1 MKRGT
6 LTCLRIFAM
15 TLAVLTAMIALS
27 VTASARAPEE
37 IREDNLA
44 LLTTR
49 TNEILGVMGENGE
62 SALEPGRLT
71 NNHVAIYYLKLNGLT
86 DAELEQTA
94 TEYVINLYYTQGM
107 AINEVAW
114 IYYSHVF
121 SGEAKD
127 RVDGVFG
134 EIDSAIAS
142 ATDYNVLKESV
153 STLYGNGGL
162 CAKMLVCIYSE
173 KLDALLAEGDSNAVK
188 ALVDGAKTEI
198 KSCTDNS
205 LAAPEYEEILARTA
219 KAVAI
224 QRNQDKA
231 LGELKGIFDVFYG
244 VDGYAD
250 NQLYADTAS
259 KIDADTTTEITDMNK
274 ALLDAFCAATDAL
287 SADDGKYGKEYYAKL
302 SAEANVAVETAAND
316 KIADLDALLSDYADE
331 LYRAEAKDAILDY
344 INTKPC
350 KDDEWLADL
359 EKEYNGV
366 EGHVEKAALA
376 DVDHEVNKAK
386 RRVDLYEQY
395 VDTVAAIKAQKG
407 EDADISD
414 IKSLHKKGDVWIAA
428 AENAEELEEIFEEAM
443 AALEIEE
450 FKAIYAD
457 ILGKTPADVTIADKK
472 PIEDA
477 INALNALN
485 NKAKADANIIL
496 ASQKLTE
503 LYGEV
508 ANQEIDE
515 ILGDGALRDAYAEE
529 LKDKID
535 DLRYERIATLIEDT
549 ADIVDRAALVD
560 AVLDRYEQ
568 IMAEESYKD
577 FSNIDKKELENIA
590 TDACKTI
597 VAGAENDEK
606 IASDAITALDR
617 KEAISRINVKLAER
631 EEDALSGVK
640 SEIDA
645 IVAKALEDIAAATD
659 PSLIKSIADK
669 AIFDLE
675 KEFCV
680 QDTIDDA
687 KAQKD
692 KINAYTQLTDE
703 MKQVLNDKLDAL
715 LDESVKDIRA
725 ASDETGKTAA
735 LERFEKALGKVNDEA
750 EKKVAVIKDVEK
762 EIKKALD
769 DLDSLKNLTKSQSD
783 PYYDEIKNVFD
794 DLLET
799 LPTATGTD
807 IDKLKEDF
815 IDRLDL
821 NTAKATAADAAHGA
835 ANGANEEIGNLGY
848 LSEEEKQAAIEKIE
862 DERKAAQEK
871 IDAATS
877 ADAAK
882 TESDGGI
889 SKISDVLTEAKAADE
904 VAKEMQL
911 AEAKKKL
918 EDKHAE
924 VLEAIKNATYLSDE
938 DKETLKNEADSS
950 LETVIKNLDGV
961 KNSGDIATV
970 VRDGEKLLDGKK
982 SKVEFCDNEARMEQG
997 NEAGTAL
1004 DKKKEEIFAAIDAL
1018 EYLTDE
1024 ERAALRAEV
1033 EAAVEAAKGKI
1044 NEALSSEEIA
1054 KATED
1059 GMSVL
1064 DGVSDKAVTMDL
1076 YNAKEAAVAEI
1087 QSEKKKIDD
1096 TVDAFVY
1103 LDDTSRKSIKDK
1115 LAADLLVAETNIAG
1129 AATVL
1134 EVKTIRDNCLGG
1146 FTSINDDALL
1156 REDNACVDMLRPI
1169 LIALCV
1175 IGMLEA
1181 VAILVLVRKKR
1192 ATALAALGAMPVSM
1206 WTMTVMVGIADV
1218 AMAVYITYLIIELLR
1233 NKPAK
1238 NEAVLA
1244 TESAYDFTPEL
1255 EFDEVSEP
1263 EPELDPEPELEPEPA
1278 SEPEPEPEPASE
1290 PEPEP
1295 EPEIKVAPAPIVLEK
1310 PKAVKRKR
1318 ARKAEINVGLLDK
1331 QFEAGDAVNIDS
1343 LKEKQMIPKNAGR
1356 LAVLGR
1362 GELNKPLEV
1371 SADKFSAAAREKI
1384 EKAGGSAE
1392 KRG

>member
-1 MKRGT
+1 M
-6 LTCLRIFAM
+6 
-15 TLAVLTAMIALS
+15 
-27 VTASARAPEE
+27 
-37 IREDNLA
+37 
-44 LLTTR
+44 
-49 TNEILGVMGENGE
+49 
-62 SALEPGRLT
+62 
-71 NNHVAIYYLKLNGLT
+71 
-86 DAELEQTA
+86 
-94 TEYVINLYYTQGM
+94 
-107 AINEVAW
+107 
-114 IYYSHVF
+114 
-121 SGEAKD
+121 
-127 RVDGVFG
+127 
-134 EIDSAIAS
+134 
-142 ATDYNVLKESV
+142 
-153 STLYGNGGL
+153 
-162 CAKMLVCIYSE
+162 
-173 KLDALLAEGDSNAVK
+173 
-188 ALVDGAKTEI
+188 
-198 KSCTDNS
+198 
-205 LAAPEYEEILARTA
+205 
-219 KAVAI
+219 
-224 QRNQDKA
+224 
-231 LGELKGIFDVFYG
+231 
-244 VDGYAD
+244 
-250 NQLYADTAS
+250 
-259 KIDADTTTEITDMNK
+259 
-274 ALLDAFCAATDAL
+274 
-287 SADDGKYGKEYYAKL
+287 
-302 SAEANVAVETAAND
+302 
-316 KIADLDALLSDYADE
+316 
-331 LYRAEAKDAILDY
+331 
-344 INTKPC
+344 
-350 KDDEWLADL
+350 
-359 EKEYNGV
+359 
-366 EGHVEKAALA
+366 
-376 DVDHEVNKAK
+376 
-386 RRVDLYEQY
+386 
-395 VDTVAAIKAQKG
+395 
-407 EDADISD
+407 
-414 IKSLHKKGDVWIAA
+414 
-428 AENAEELEEIFEEAM
+428 
-443 AALEIEE
+443 
-450 FKAIYAD
+450 
-457 ILGKTPADVTIADKK
+457 
-472 PIEDA
+472 
-477 INALNALN
+477 
-485 NKAKADANIIL
+485 
-496 ASQKLTE
+496 
-503 LYGEV
+503 
-508 ANQEIDE
+508 
-515 ILGDGALRDAYAEE
+515 
-529 LKDKID
+529 
-535 DLRYERIATLIEDT
+535 
-549 ADIVDRAALVD
+549 
-560 AVLDRYEQ
+560 
-568 IMAEESYKD
+568 
-577 FSNIDKKELENIA
+577 
-590 TDACKTI
+590 
-597 VAGAENDEK
+597 
-606 IASDAITALDR
+606 
-617 KEAISRINVKLAER
+617 
-631 EEDALSGVK
+631 
-640 SEIDA
+640 
-645 IVAKALEDIAAATD
+645 
-659 PSLIKSIADK
+659 
-669 AIFDLE
+669 
-675 KEFCV
+675 
-680 QDTIDDA
+680 
-687 KAQKD
+687 
-692 KINAYTQLTDE
+692 
-703 MKQVLNDKLDAL
+703 
-715 LDESVKDIRA
+715 
-725 ASDETGKTAA
+725 
-735 LERFEKALGKVNDEA
+735 
-750 EKKVAVIKDVEK
+750 
-762 EIKKALD
+762 
-769 DLDSLKNLTKSQSD
+769 
-783 PYYDEIKNVFD
+783 
-794 DLLET
+794 
-799 LPTATGTD
+799 
-807 IDKLKEDF
+807 
-815 IDRLDL
+815 
-821 NTAKATAADAAHGA
+821 
-835 ANGANEEIGNLGY
+835 
-848 LSEEEKQAAIEKIE
+848 
-862 DERKAAQEK
+862 
-871 IDAATS
+871 
-877 ADAAK
+877 
-882 TESDGGI
+882 
-889 SKISDVLTEAKAADE
+889 TEAKAADE
-904 VAKEMQL
+904 VAKAEQI